1 MMTQTPAA
9 APRATQG
16 GGQGGAHPT
25 LPQIAPVPP
34 TPPTE
39 GVVVIP
45 DGPGRFGGNAD
56 FPDGA
61 IIVTIAFFLTVA
73 FVLVGLP
80 IARAWARRMDRGG
93 TTPPAVPREVAER
106 LQHIEHAVDSIALE
120 VERISEGQRFT
131 TRLLA
136 EKHGDV
142 SRVGGTA

>member
-1 MMTQTPAA
+1 MTQTPAA

-16 GGQGGAHPT
+16 VGAGRANPA

-34 TPPTE
+34 PPPTE
-39 GVVVIP
+39 GVAVIP
-45 DGPGRFGGNAD
+45 SGPGDFGHRD
-56 FPDGA
+56 DVPDGA
-61 IIVTIAFFLTVA
+61 IIISIAFFVTVA

-80 IARAWARRMDRGG
+80 LARAWARRMDRGG

-142 SRVGGTA
+142 SRLGGTA